1 MSILHAALTIRPF
14 LYICW
19 NTYTLTTPRMSKM
32 SREEKLFRNEMNV
45 LNHYREMASRDKSLE
60 DANQALENLT
70 NKYKALLEQARFL
83 TWISGRLERRLHR
96 SNRELNIKNNRLI
109 TTLKELTKAEA
120 GKSAYTIIYF
130 IAIGL
135 FVLEEFFVEPVINI
149 IGGESVII
157 SILIKLV
164 IVLGLKASEGFIE
177 RKVTKKQAFRDAVKD
192 IV

>member
-1 MSILHAALTIRPF
+1 MSILHSVLTIRPL
-14 LYICW
+14 LYLCQ

-45 LNHYREMASRDKSLE
+45 LEHYREMASRDKTLE

-96 SNRELNIKNNRLI
+96 SNRELNIKNNRLV

-120 GKSAYTIIYF
+120 GKNAYTIIYF

-135 FVLEEFFVEPVINI
+135 FVLEEFFVEPVINMI
-149 IGGESVII
+149 GESVLI

-177 RKVTKKQAFRDAVKD
+177 RKVTKKQAFRDAIKD